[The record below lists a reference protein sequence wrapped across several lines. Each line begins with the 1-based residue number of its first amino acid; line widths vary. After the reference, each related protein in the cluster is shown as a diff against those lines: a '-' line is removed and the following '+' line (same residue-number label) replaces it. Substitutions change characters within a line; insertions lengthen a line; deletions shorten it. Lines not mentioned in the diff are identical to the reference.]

1 MMNRKQIEQAVLSQK
16 QPEMILPQALN
27 MISSDYYT
35 YSALQFTINF
45 YNYFEMTTK
54 LEIPEM
60 DAKLVFINN
69 IVQETL
75 LTSFD
80 GQKRE
85 EAIIK
90 VDAIR
95 NDVMGTM
102 QELTE
107 LADEFSIMEYV
118 INRVEKKFDKEL
130 VDIDND
136 DVMKDLMQRIFAD
149 NDQLLINTRIRSML
163 SQLPVRMSKSK
174 FFDML
179 RDSLSIYEG
188 SDKSSVSDYLY
199 MILCASGLLSSEK
212 EKKVHQ
218 NPVIQELYQQLKFL
232 KDLDM
237 TMITEEELKNAQDI
251 LTLAVEK
258 IQNTTDRCYSLQEV
272 INAFYCL
279 LLNQPYAST
288 EAQDQAM
295 PLKEIVIAASQAIK
309 EDKKECLGDEIVD
322 MFEYTEGKL
331 EQYIQYLSKDESIL
345 ERMEQSNQELI
356 TSYMLSNQLSCL
368 SLSKN
373 LTGNSVFIELHGKA
387 DEGKAD
393 KVFLNQKYEELII
406 AFTKA
411 LGNKN
416 KLHNRAIIAAALREM
431 PVLFR
436 SMNEVR
442 DYIKTSLLGCHD
454 IVEKLA
460 SVELCFAAMD

>member
-35 YSALQFTINF
+35 YSALQFTINY

-54 LEIPEM
+54 LEIPEV
-60 DAKLVFINN
+60 DAKLVLINN

-95 NDVMGTM
+95 NDVIGTM

-136 DVMKDLMQRIFAD
+136 AVMKDLMQRIFAD

-163 SQLPVRMSKSK
+163 SQLPVRISKNK

-212 EKKVHQ
+212 EKKDHK
-218 NPVIQELYQQLKFL
+218 NPVIQELNRQLKFL
-232 KDLDM
+232 KELDM
-237 TMITEEELKNAQDI
+237 TMIKEEELRNAQDI

-272 INAFYCL
+272 INAFYSL

-288 EAQDQAM
+288 EAQDQAK
-295 PLKEIVIAASQAIK
+295 PLKEIVIATSQAIK
-309 EDKKECLGDEIVD
+309 EGKKDCLGDEIVD

-345 ERMEQSNQELI
+345 ERMEQSNQEMI
-356 TSYMLSNQLSCL
+356 TSFMLSNQLSSL

-373 LTGNSVFIELHGKA
+373 LTGNSVFIDLHGKA
-387 DEGKAD
+387 DKGKAD

-411 LGNKN
+411 LGSKN